1 MGFGSR
7 LAERRKAK
15 GLTQDQLGKGL
26 GTDGKDVGKAVVW
39 GWEKEQHHRVDQLI
53 LICERLGVSSDW
65 LLFGREATNVMAPE
79 FADLAATADKLPPRQ
94 REFVLDLFRNA
105 VTQAPELLPEPG
117 AVRNSAP
124 SRRMK
129 AA

>member
-1 MGFGSR
+1 M
-7 LAERRKAK
+7 AERRKAK

-39 GWEKEQHHRVDQLI
+39 GWEKEQHHPRVDQLI

-65 LLFGREATNVMAPE
+65 LLFGREAVNAMTPE
-79 FADLAATADKLPPRQ
+79 FADLAAMADKLPPKQ
-94 REFVLDLFRNA
+94 RAFVLDHFRAAVALAKDNA
-105 VTQAPELLPEPG
+105 ESLG
-117 AVRNSAP
+117 NSAP
-124 SRRMK
+124 SDRMK